1 MKRLILML
9 ALLAGPVFAV
19 QPHEILDDPVL
30 EERARIISKGLRC
43 PVCQN
48 ESIDESNAPVS
59 ADLRVLVRERLVAGD
74 TNQEVV
80 DYVVFRYGE
89 FVLLTPAMS
98 GVNMI
103 LWGAAPA
110 MLLIGLGVGWGAMRR
125 RPASHADATLS
136 EDEKRRLQE
145 ILDQ

>member
-1 MKRLILML
+1 MKKLILIL
-9 ALLAGPVFAV
+9 ALLAGPALAV
-19 QPHEILDDPVL
+19 QPNEVLDDPVL

-48 ESIDESNAPVS
+48 ESIDESNAPIS
-59 ADLRVLVRERLVAGD
+59 ADLRLLVRERLVAGD

-80 DYVVFRYGE
+80 DFVVYRYGE
-89 FVLLTPAMS
+89 FVLLNPTTS
-98 GVNMI
+98 GLNII
-103 LWGAAPA
+103 LWGAAPV

-125 RPASHADATLS
+125 RPTVADADLT
-136 EDEKRRLQE
+136 DAEKQRLEE

>member
-1 MKRLILML
+1 MKRLILIL
-9 ALLAGPVFAV
+9 ALLATPVFAV
-19 QPHEILDDPVL
+19 QPNEMLSDPVL

-48 ESIDESNAPVS
+48 ESIDESNAPIS
-59 ADLRVLVRERLVAGD
+59 ADLRILVRERLVAGD

-80 DYVVFRYGE
+80 DFVVYRYGE
-89 FVLLTPAMS
+89 FVLLNPAVT

-110 MLLIGLGVGWGAMRR
+110 MLLVGLGVGWSALRR
-125 RPASHADATLS
+125 RPSSQSDVTLT
-136 EDEKRRLQE
+136 DEEKQRLQE